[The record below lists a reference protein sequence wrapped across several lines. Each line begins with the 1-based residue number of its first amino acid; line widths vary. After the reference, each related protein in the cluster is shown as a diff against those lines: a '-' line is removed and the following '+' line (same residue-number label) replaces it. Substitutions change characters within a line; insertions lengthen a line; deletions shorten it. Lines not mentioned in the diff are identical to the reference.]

1 MMPDTTVRSDLQS
14 AIALHQSG
22 QLKEAATIY
31 KQVLD
36 TDPANGDALHLLGLV
51 SHQSGQSTTAIAL
64 IKRALKISPN
74 QPDFLRNLANILRE
88 SGKFEE
94 AIQVCR
100 RIIELQPRSA
110 EGYYELGVNFQIAGQ
125 LQQAVLAYQKSIDIY
140 PDDSKVH
147 VYLAAVLL
155 KLKKFGK
162 AIDAC
167 QKAIQISSEN
177 FLAYNILGNTY
188 KEQGKLEEAIQAYRQ
203 VLSIQPKLAEIY
215 SNLGDVFRD
224 SNRFD
229 EAIQVY
235 LRAIEIKP
243 NIAQVHASI
252 GFVFYQKLVE
262 LDDVLDGS
270 NTQNDNSEFH
280 GKVSDSLKVTSYLE
294 KVIQYYQQ
302 ALEINPVYSAEVCN
316 NLGVAYAKMK
326 RFEEA
331 IQQYNKAIGINAK
344 YDEAY
349 GNLGQALHEQK
360 RLEEAISVY
369 QKAID
374 IGSECTQYHRGY
386 GDSLLLTGN
395 WKQGWKEYEWRW
407 KNDKFLAG
415 NERIFPHL
423 TWDGSSLDNTSI
435 LVWLEQGV
443 GDQIMFASLL
453 PKLQQQAEQT
463 FVEIEYRLY
472 SIFRRS
478 FHNIRFL
485 IARTQPHPQLLDESI
500 GYQSPIGSLA
510 QWLLPDEESF
520 PKYHAYLKACQK
532 KTKKFRKK
540 YQQLANGKLLI
551 GISWKST
558 KSNNDFGKLKSTSL
572 IQWTSLLNQKDCF
585 FVNLQYGD
593 VKSELDEFSKEAG
606 ILIYQDEEVDSLQS
620 LDDFAAQV
628 AALDLIIS
636 TSNTAVHMAG
646 ALGKPVWTLLCRV
659 PEWRWQL
666 DRSDALWYPSMTL
679 FRQSASGNWGSVFE
693 RVQTALKRFIE
704 DKFNKN
710 PNG

>member
-1 MMPDTTVRSDLQS
+1 MSDTTVRSDLQS

-36 TDPANGDALHLLGLV
+36 TDPANADALHLLGLV
-51 SHQSGQSTTAIAL
+51 SHQSGQSPTAIAL
-64 IKRALKISPN
+64 IKRALKISAN

-94 AIQVCR
+94 AIQVYR
-100 RIIELQPRSA
+100 QIIELQLGSA
-110 EGYYELGVNFQIAGQ
+110 EIYNNLGVSLHKLNEFQSAVRAYYSAIKLDSKCDQAYSNLATSLIK
-125 LQQAVLAYQKSIDIY
+125 LQQFDKARGICL
-140 PDDSKVH
+140 
-147 VYLAAVLL
+147 
-155 KLKKFGK
+155 K
-162 AIDAC
+162 AIER
-167 QKAIQISSEN
+167 SSDN
-177 FLAYNILGNTY
+177 FVAYCNLGNIY
-188 KEQGKLEEAIQAYRQ
+188 KEQGKLEEAIRFYQYAI
-203 VLSIQPKLAEIY
+203 SIQPNVPEIH
-215 SNLGDVFRD
+215 SNLGDAFKD

-235 LRAIEIKP
+235 LQAIEIKP

-302 ALEINPVYSAEVCN
+302 ALEINPVYSADVCN

-331 IQQYNKAIGINAK
+331 IQQYNKAIGIDAQ

-360 RLEEAISVY
+360 RLEEAISAY

-374 IGSECTQYHRGY
+374 IGPECTEYHRGY

-407 KNDKFLAG
+407 KNDKFLAR

-453 PKLQQQAEQT
+453 PKLQQQAEET

-472 SIFRRS
+472 PIFRRS

-520 PKYHAYLKACQK
+520 PKYYAYLKACQK

-558 KSNNDFGKLKSTSL
+558 KSNNDFGKRKSTSL

-593 VKSELDEFSKEAG
+593 VKSELDEFSKKAG

-646 ALGKPVWTLLCRV
+646 ALGKPVWTLLRHV
-659 PEWRWQL
+659 PDWRWHL
-666 DRSDALWYPSMTL
+666 DRSDTLWYPSMTL
-679 FRQSASGNWGSVFE
+679 FRQSASGDWGSVFE
-693 RVQTALKRFIE
+693 RVQAALKRFIE